1 MVDAIQSAPVAP
13 ASDQRKLTGKTI
25 VIALLLI
32 LVGLPFRSELMER
45 FYLDFDESM
54 YFQVAQEPTFKDAW
68 EASRIHTHPPLAFV
82 IYHYWLPLGDSE
94 WILRVPSLLFG
105 CAAAWLGYLW
115 MARVTDRRSALVGL
129 FVLTFAMPVIHVSA
143 QMRSYT
149 MLFTF
154 VFGALLFHDRY
165 LEHERRRDLVG
176 ELICLCFAMLTHYAT
191 AWIVLTLG
199 IGGLLHAQ
207 RRGVWSKGTR
217 AWVVQQVLLA
227 TFCVWLYLSHVRGFV
242 GSETQSEMWKAWLHD
257 NPYGDGVLARLRFT
271 LLSAGRFFSFVYGQI
286 WVLAALATVVG
297 AGLLAKQE
305 VDRSGSKLAAIDRA
319 LLAFLPLV
327 LAAVL
332 NTLLIYPF
340 GPTRHSLW
348 LMPFLVL
355 AVAGAVKPLMDRPGR
370 AVKVGV
376 AVLCLGW
383 AWIYPYRTTFG
394 TMTTLSPQMMQE
406 TAAKIRGTDK
416 IKGWIPKE
424 DLILTDDS
432 TRNVLAYYLG
442 HSSVDRGRD
451 LGHGFREYRIED
463 YRVVVI
469 PKFHFFQYSLR
480 EDWDHFTKVVGEQAT
495 QPLWLVYF
503 GFEVEDN
510 DPKLISRRLPPST
523 VLAKGNHGDNRVF
536 RVQFSAP
543 SQTATAGDK
552 PETESVPADRSVGN
566 RAKEETT
573 QTDKTESSAGGRS

>member
-1 MVDAIQSAPVAP
+1 MDEAAQPVSAVPAVDS
-13 ASDQRKLTGKTI
+13 RKLTGKA
-25 VIALLLI
+25 IALALLMI
-32 LVGLPFRSELMER
+32 LAGLPFRAALLER

-54 YFQVAQEPTFKDAW
+54 YFQVAQEPTLADTW

-82 IYHYWLPLGDSE
+82 VYHYWLRVGDAE
-94 WILRVPSLLFG
+94 WIVRLPSVLFG
-105 CAAAWLGYLW
+105 IVAACLCYLW
-115 MARVTDRRSALVGL
+115 LTRVTDRRAALVGL

-154 VFGALLFHDRY
+154 VFGALLFHDSY
-165 LEHERRRDLVG
+165 LQRERWRDLIG
-176 ELICLCFAMLTHYAT
+176 ELICLCLALLTHYAT

-199 IGGLLHAQ
+199 IGGLFHAQ
-207 RRGVWSKGTR
+207 RRGVLAKGTR

-242 GSETQSEMWKAWLHD
+242 GSETQSALWDEWLYD
-257 NPYGDGVLARLRFT
+257 NPFGDGFVGRLNFT
-271 LLSAGRFFSFVYGQI
+271 LLSAVKFFRFVYGPI
-286 WVLAALATVVG
+286 WMLAAVATFIG

-305 VDRSGSKLAAIDRA
+305 VDRSGSGLAAVDRTV
-319 LLAFLPLV
+319 LTLLPLV

-332 NTLLIYPF
+332 NVLLIYPL

-355 AVAGAVKPLMDRPGR
+355 AVAGAAKSLLDRPGR
-370 AVKVGV
+370 SMRIGLAIVCV
-376 AVLCLGW
+376 GW
-383 AWIYPYRTTFG
+383 AWIYPFRTTFQ
-394 TMTTLSPQMMQE
+394 TTTTLTPQLMRE
-406 TAAKIRGTDK
+406 TAASIRGSDK
-416 IKGWIPKE
+416 KPGWIPKG

-432 TRNVLAYYLG
+432 TRNVLAYYLR
-442 HSSVDRGRD
+442 HPKVDRGRD
-451 LGHGFREYRIED
+451 LGHGFREFRIEGYRI
-463 YRVVVI
+463 VVI

-480 EDWDHFTKVVGEQAT
+480 EDWEHFTNVVGEQAT

-510 DPKLISRRLPPST
+510 DPKLIARRLPPST
-523 VLAKGNHGDNRVF
+523 VLARGGHGDNRVF

-543 SQTATAGDK
+543 PQTTTAEDK
-552 PETESVPADRSVGN
+552 TESKPLPADRSVGD

-573 QTDKTESSAGGRS
+573 QADKTESPAGASS